1 MRITLTFVFLLIIS
15 FTSNSADVEKIKPFT
30 SDGCSIFPDG
40 TLEHKNLWLACCTA
54 HDYAYWQGGTAKQK
68 QDADNAL
75 KQCVAKVGQPE
86 IAELMLAGVK
96 VGGNPYL
103 PTPFR
108 WGYGWPY
115 PQEYKALTDEQKQQV
130 EAADPFK
137 DSNQNNN

>member
-1 MRITLTFVFLLIIS
+1 MSLDNGGFMRFVLILCFVAFNINAQTL
-15 FTSNSADVEKIKPFT
+15 KPFT

-40 TLEHKNLWLACCTA
+40 TFEHKDLWLACCTA
-54 HDYAYWQGGTAKQK
+54 HDYAYWKGGTQKQK
-68 QDADNAL
+68 IAADNAL

-86 IAELMLAGVK
+86 IAEVMLAGVK
-96 VGGNPYL
+96 VGGHPYL

-130 EAADPFK
+130 KEVLK
-137 DSNQNNN
+137 QNE

>member
-1 MRITLTFVFLLIIS
+1 MRSILNFILVLITLSIS
-15 FTSNSADVEKIKPFT
+15 SIVHAETETETIKPFT

-40 TLEHKNLWLACCTA
+40 TFEHKDLWLACCTA
-54 HDYAYWQGGTAKQK
+54 HDYAYWKGGTQKQK
-68 QDADNAL
+68 EKADKEL
-75 KQCVAKVGQPE
+75 RQCVAKVGQPK

-115 PQEYKALTDEQKQQV
+115 PRDFKALTEEELEQIKSLTPSK
-130 EAADPFK
+130 E
-137 DSNQNNN
+137 